1 MQILCCATLVTE
13 GLPLPGR
20 ERGYQDDILA
30 GADFLSFFMGSN
42 LRRAYRG
49 VERST
54 FPTVTITDLRAMES
68 IRESRSTSYVS
79 QPFTEDP
86 TGFGTKLVS
95 ESTISDY
102 SAQLEQ
108 KPFNNSQN
116 SKQSSESSADP
127 GDGVVVAVRVS
138 SSVGK
143 PLVRRVPI
151 KKTAL
156 GRKTIKSQL
165 PAQADNFLASEERP
179 SIVAE
184 ANKSEFSVDEVDP
197 ITSNSELPSKD
208 YGQEYPADVRSY
220 PNTQA
225 IGSYSTP
232 EYTDPEKAK
241 EKLEPIHHQTLIYHN
256 NPREPGR
263 ARSVSYSTVIQ
274 ALPQSLMKSEHLDRQ
289 ERHYDGTQGAYAN
302 SYDAYQQKDVPKP
315 YSEYTE
321 SVNSTQPQEQRLPQ
335 GSMAETKDFY
345 VTSKYNPSDY
355 NESTEKLA
363 NKHEHSWKKVH
374 DIYSQGLPRK
384 DSDHTENNWEPREK
398 TYSPHPTAQT
408 SRTPLVYAQP
418 EQNYEIDESVSVI
431 TNGRTHGVQTLKNL
445 AEKMPSATPALD
457 GKTVEATTD
466 ADGQKVGYVVEGR
479 NYRKYRVEE
488 RTSDGFIV
496 GEYGVVS
503 HNDGTLRGVRYTA
516 DGTINPRLIYDAL
529 MKFLSL

>member
-1 MQILCCATLVTE
+1 M
-13 GLPLPGR
+13 PGR

-42 LRRAYRG
+42 LRRTYRG
-49 VERST
+49 IEKST
-54 FPTVTITDLRAMES
+54 YPTVTIEDLRAMDS
-68 IRESRSTSYVS
+68 IRQSRSTSYVS

-86 TGFGTKLVS
+86 TGFGTKLML
-95 ESTISDY
+95 ESTISDN
-102 SAQLEQ
+102 SAQVEQ
-108 KPFNNSQN
+108 KPLNNSQN
-116 SKQSSESSADP
+116 SKQSSESSANS

-156 GRKTIKSQL
+156 GRKNIKSQL
-165 PAQADNFLASEERP
+165 PVQADNFLVSEERP

-184 ANKSEFSVDEVDP
+184 AIKSEFSVDEADP

-220 PNTQA
+220 PNTQP
-225 IGSYSTP
+225 ISSYSTP
-232 EYTDPEKAK
+232 EYTSPDETK
-241 EKLEPIHHQTLIYHN
+241 ETPMHHQTVIYHN

-274 ALPQSLMKSEHLDRQ
+274 ALPQSSAVKSEHPDRQ

-302 SYDAYQQKDVPKP
+302 SYNAYQQKEDPKP
-315 YSEYTE
+315 YIEYTDN
-321 SVNSTQPQEQRLPQ
+321 VNATQPQEQRMPQ

-355 NESTEKLA
+355 NESTEKLV
-363 NKHEHSWKKVH
+363 NKHENSWKKVH
-374 DIYSQGLPRK
+374 DIYNQASIPRK
-384 DSDHTENNWEPREK
+384 DTEHTENNWEQREK
-398 TYSPHPTAQT
+398 PYSPLPTAQT
-408 SRTPLVYAQP
+408 ARTPLVYLQP

-431 TNGRTHGVQTLKNL
+431 TNGRTHGIQTLKNL
-445 AEKMPSATPALD
+445 PEKFPSATPALD
-457 GKTVEATTD
+457 GKTMEATTD

>member
-1 MQILCCATLVTE
+1 MTE
-13 GLPLPGR
+13 GLPVPGR

-42 LRRAYRG
+42 LRRAYRAL
-49 VERST
+49 EKST
-54 FPTVTITDLRAMES
+54 YPTVTVDDLRAMES
-68 IRESRSTSYVS
+68 IRESRSTSFVS

-86 TGFGTKLVS
+86 TGFGTKLLP
-95 ESTISDY
+95 ETTISDN
-102 SAQLEQ
+102 SAQVEQ
-108 KPFNNSQN
+108 KPLNDSQNN
-116 SKQSSESSADP
+116 SKQSSESSANP
-127 GDGVVVAVRVS
+127 GDAVVVAVRVS

-143 PLVRRVPI
+143 PLVRRIPI

-156 GRKTIKSQL
+156 GKKTTKSQL
-165 PAQADNFLASEERP
+165 PAEADNFLVSEERP

-184 ANKSEFSVDEVDP
+184 ANKSEFSVDEADP

-208 YGQEYPADVRSY
+208 YGQEYPADVRAF

-225 IGSYSTP
+225 IPSYSTP
-232 EYTDPEKAK
+232 EYSNQEESKDS
-241 EKLEPIHHQTLIYHN
+241 LHHQTVIYHN

-274 ALPQSLMKSEHLDRQ
+274 ALPQTPTKPDHLDRQ
-289 ERHYDGTQGAYAN
+289 ERHYEGSQGAYAN
-302 SYDAYQQKDVPKP
+302 SYDSYQQKELPKP
-315 YSEYTE
+315 YNDYTTDNAN
-321 SVNSTQPQEQRLPQ
+321 VTQPQEQRVPQ

-355 NESTEKLA
+355 NESTEKIA
-363 NKHEHSWKKVH
+363 NKHENAWKKVQ
-374 DIYSQGLPRK
+374 DIYSQPRK
-384 DSDHTENNWEPREK
+384 EPERTGANWEQQGK
-398 TYSPHPTAQT
+398 TYSPHPTSQT
-408 SRTPLVYAQP
+408 SRTPLVYVQP

-431 TNGRTHGVQTLKNL
+431 TNGRTHGVQSLKTLADKL
-445 AEKMPSATPALD
+445 PSATPALD
-457 GKTVEATTD
+457 GKTLEATTD